1 MDLKSKVICLIVI
14 LNIIFLHQAFAFF
27 KQNDRPDNLRIEHT
41 PIDQSTQG
49 NVLYLYDNF
58 ISDISE
64 NYITKKI
71 ENFIFADQIKI
82 NLPMNILM
90 QDSIY
95 PENSIDR
102 MMLANLRAKK
112 LFDEYSELQKKVRS
126 MLQGDMNPGKK
137 KDEKKSAGFSMDEAA
152 NIDEKI
158 EAIQKTMSNIY
169 FLGHLS
175 KEADSEQ
182 NQLIFEHLSPMNSDI
197 NEFKKNAPDIDF
209 PNTTRNYEGDAT
221 AVSQKK
227 ILNTESHKLPWVFS
241 VLLKLLSFIISNKF
255 EIMIYMLVMTIVIFL
270 ISFKIKN

>member
-1 MDLKSKVICLIVI
+1 MDLKSKVICLMFI
-14 LNIIFLHQAFAFF
+14 LNIIFLHQVSAFF

-58 ISDISE
+58 VSDTSE
-64 NYITKKI
+64 NYITKKK

-102 MMLANLRAKK
+102 MMLANLRAKR

-137 KDEKKSAGFSMDEAA
+137 KDEKKSAGFSMDETA
-152 NIDEKI
+152 NIDEKF

-182 NQLIFEHLSPMNSDI
+182 NQLIFEHLSPMNRDM
-197 NEFKKNAPDIDF
+197 NEFNKNTPDIEF
-209 PNTTRNYEGDAT
+209 LNTTKDYEGDAT

-227 ILNTESHKLPWVFS
+227 NLNKEHHKLPWVFS
-241 VLLKLLSFIISNKF
+241 VLLKLLNFIISNKF
-255 EIMIYMLVMTIVIFL
+255 EIMLYMLVMTIVIFL